1 MEDGA
6 EMELSNILSGAI
18 ILVVV
23 IGIYIA
29 VSYMRNKKMGGGGG
43 CTGNCAS
50 CSINHGSPKCPE
62 NTDSVQG
69 DKR

>member
-1 MEDGA
+1 MEDSA
-6 EMELSNILSGAI
+6 EMEFSNILSGAI

-29 VSYMRNKKMGGGGG
+29 VSYMRNKKIGDGGG

-50 CSINHGSPKCPE
+50 CSMNHGSPKCPE
-62 NTDSVQG
+62 NTGSVQE

>member
-1 MEDGA
+1 
-6 EMELSNILSGAI
+6 
-18 ILVVV
+18 
-23 IGIYIA
+23 
-29 VSYMRNKKMGGGGG
+29 MRNKKMGGGGG